1 MCLVAVQLAR
11 AREHVQFAL
20 HDRLTSCHR
29 THDGAAG
36 AARREPGCRLA
47 FLSVALLFFDSL
59 TKLCLEGFLLADL
72 KNRAMGPKISGS
84 PGRLPIR

>member
-1 MCLVAVQLAR
+1 MQGTAKQANQSYVCLVAVQLAR

-20 HDRLTSCHR
+20 HDRSMSCHG

-47 FLSVALLFFDSL
+47 FLRLALIFFLFFSKTCFALLCFD
-59 TKLCLEGFLLADL
+59 
-72 KNRAMGPKISGS
+72 
-84 PGRLPIR
+84 